1 METVDSRKRA
11 VYWIHT
17 FVYFLLTFCFGYL
30 PFHALTPF
38 GMTIVGIFIGLLY
51 GWTFIGF
58 VWPSMMSIFALGLCG
73 YFKTPQAA
81 FASAFSN
88 HLVIFMLLVLVFT
101 AYCEKS
107 GINKKLSCW
116 FLSRKGLAGKPW
128 CFTFMVLLG
137 TFVVSFLVDG
147 NAVVF
152 LVWNL
157 MYSVF
162 DETAIRRG
170 IAIRPTCWRGSPYRP
185 SSRSAASLGGT
196 CAFWPSERW
205 RLRPVDST
213 PWTI

>member
-38 GMTIVGIFIGLLY
+38 GMNIVGIFIGLLY

-152 LVWNL
+152 LVWYL

-162 DETAIRRG
+162 DEIG
-170 IAIRPTCWRGSPYRP
+170 YK
-185 SSRSAASLGGT
+185 
-196 CAFWPSERW
+196 
-205 RLRPVDST
+205 
-213 PWTI
+213 

>member
-1 METVDSRKRA
+1 M
-11 VYWIHT
+11 
-17 FVYFLLTFCFGYL
+17 
-30 PFHALTPF
+30 
-38 GMTIVGIFIGLLY
+38 
-51 GWTFIGF
+51 
-58 VWPSMMSIFALGLCG
+58 CG

-116 FLSRKGLAGKPW
+116 FLSRKGPGGEAVVLHL
-128 CFTFMVLLG
+128 MVLLG

-162 DETAIRRG
+162 DEIGYKKGDRYPAYLLAGSAIS
-170 IAIRPTCWRGSPYRP
+170 AILSFGCEPWGNVCILAIG
-185 SSRSAASLGGT
+185 AL
-196 CAFWPSERW
+196 E
-205 RLRPVDST
+205 LRPADST